1 MAASSTD
8 PWRWR
13 EHLRKSMTL
22 VPAAETLPVQR
33 AAGRLLARPL
43 HSPED
48 VPSGPVSAM
57 DGFAVRSGDL
67 SGTAAVELPVVADL
81 PARPGEVAP
90 LAPGTAVRIMTG
102 APVPQGADLVVQVE
116 HTDAAPDGPAPA
128 RVRIGVDASRESGRH
143 LRGRGEEIA
152 RGAVL
157 AEAGDR
163 VGPGL
168 IGLARTLGLA
178 QLTVTAPPR
187 VSVLVTGDELTED
200 AAPGQEGTVRESNGT
215 MLAAALAADGCT
227 ARMLRSGD
235 DPAALAEVLAEAE
248 QDADLVLTT
257 GGIGHGAYD
266 VVKELLGPRG
276 RNSSEFVHLALR
288 PGGPQGAGRLPGGT
302 PVVHLPGTPV
312 GALVGYHLFV
322 RPLLPGGAIAPHRLA
337 LEDPEGLVARSRRRD
352 GLVVLAGRAVT
363 GEQGR
368 HAVQLLP
375 GRRMAPYG
383 RADALV
389 LGGAAADTGA
399 ESTAL
404 VVPL

>member
-67 SGTAAVELPVVADL
+67 SGTAVVELPVVADL

-102 APVPQGADLVVQVE
+102 APVPQGADLVVPVE
-116 HTDAAPDGPAPA
+116 HTDAAPDGSAPA

-187 VSVLVTGDELTED
+187 VSVVVTGDELTED

-368 HAVQLLP
+368 RAVQLLP

-383 RADALV
+383 CADALV

>member
-1 MAASSTD
+1 
-8 PWRWR
+8 
-13 EHLRKSMTL
+13 
-22 VPAAETLPVQR
+22 
-33 AAGRLLARPL
+33 
-43 HSPED
+43 
-48 VPSGPVSAM
+48 M

-67 SGTAAVELPVVADL
+67 SGTSVVELPVVADL

-102 APVPQGADLVVQVE
+102 APIPQGADLVVPVE

-187 VSVLVTGDELTED
+187 VSVVVTGDELTED

-368 HAVQLLP
+368 RAVQLLP

>member
-1 MAASSTD
+1 MAASSRD

-102 APVPQGADLVVQVE
+102 APVPQGADLVVPVE
-116 HTDAAPDGPAPA
+116 HTDAVPDGPAPA
-128 RVRIGVDASRESGRH
+128 RVRIGAEASRESGRH

-235 DPAALAEVLAEAE
+235 HPAALAEVLAEAE

-368 HAVQLLP
+368 RAVQLLP